1 MERSSGGFSPNS
13 LEEHWMPFTN
23 NREFKS
29 EPRLIVKS
37 EGMYH
42 WDHKGGKIL
51 DGSSALFNV
60 ACGHA
65 RKEIADAVHKQLLTN
80 DYSAPFQMGHPG
92 SFALA
97 KEVAKLTPEGMDHV
111 FFTNSGSESI
121 DTALKMAMA
130 YHGARGDHKR
140 HRFVSRERAYHGVNI
155 GGVSLSGMIRNRESF
170 PGVMPYVALM
180 RHTHIPENKFQRGQG
195 EHGGVE
201 LANDL
206 ERIAMTYGPGT
217 IAACFVE
224 PIAGSTGCLVPPR
237 GYLERLREICD
248 KHGILL
254 VFDEVITGFGRLGHP
269 FAAQAFGV
277 KPDIMTLA
285 KAITNGSQPMGAVV
299 VRDEIYETLTEKA
312 APGMIEF
319 FHGYTYSGHPAA
331 CAAGLATM
339 EIYRK
344 EKLFEK
350 AAKLSPYFLDK
361 LWSLKSLDIVTD
373 IRGYGM
379 FGAVDVKAGKAPGT
393 RGNELQKKLF
403 WNGCHIKFTGDTGI
417 VEVRAVTARLRR
429 ACSGQDEPVQHVH
442 GHRTDRCHSQSMQ
455 TSRHFA

>member
-1 MERSSGGFSPNS
+1 MIVSHEDRMTLDNENPTPNS
-13 LEEHWMPFTN
+13 LEEHWIPFTA

-29 EPRLIVKS
+29 EPRLVVKS
-37 EGMYH
+37 EGVYH

-51 DGSSALFNV
+51 DGSSSLFNV
-60 ACGHA
+60 ACGHG

-80 DYSAPFQMGHPG
+80 DYSAPFQMSHPG
-92 SFALA
+92 AFALA
-97 KEVAKLTPEGMDHV
+97 KEVAKLTPDPINHV

-121 DTALKMAMA
+121 DTALKIVMA
-130 YHGARGDHKR
+130 YHAARGDHKR

-170 PGVMPYVALM
+170 PGVMPYVNLI
-180 RHTHIPENKFQRGQG
+180 RHTHVPENTFQKGQG
-195 EHGGVE
+195 EHRGVE
-201 LANDL
+201 LADDL

-217 IAACFVE
+217 ISAVFVE
-224 PIAGSTGCLVPPR
+224 PVAGSTGCLVPPK

-254 VFDEVITGFGRLGHP
+254 VFDEVICGFGRLGKP

-277 KPDIMTLA
+277 TPDIMTLA
-285 KAITNGSQPMGAVV
+285 KAITNGSQPMGAVAV
-299 VRDEIYETLTEKA
+299 KDEIYETVTEKA

-350 AAKLSPYFLDK
+350 AAKLSPYFLER
-361 LWSLKSLDIVTD
+361 LWTLKDLPIVTD
-373 IRGYGM
+373 LRGYGL
-379 FGAVDVKAGKAPGT
+379 FGAVDVKPGRAPGL
-393 RGNELQKKLF
+393 RGNELQRKLF
-403 WNGCHIKFTGDTGI
+403 WSGLHIKFTGDT
-417 VEVRAVTARLRR
+417 
-429 ACSGQDEPVQHVH
+429 ACIAPPLVAEKKHIDEMI
-442 GHRTDRCHSQSMQ
+442 DKLAEALKAEKS
-455 TSRHFA
+455 